1 MKSPDGDEK
10 RAPHSDLSDPDS
22 FYVLDALID

>member
-10 RAPHSDLSDPDS
+10 RVPHRGLYDLTP

>member
-1 MKSPDGDEK
+1 MKSLDGDQE
-10 RAPHSDLSDPDS
+10 RVPHRGLWDLTP